1 MTLTTAG
8 PKVSKLPVGLPL
20 LILWCVAVLAF
31 LLLGTGAIWLRVWGP
46 ALVRAYHIPSTS
58 MLPTLQI
65 EDRVLV
71 ALHTVQQP
79 DPRRGD
85 IVFYRHRRSGNV
97 HVHRIIGLPG
107 DSIQLVSGR
116 LHLNG
121 SPVPRKRVEDF
132 STVDIRGKPISVPHY
147 RETLPG
153 GTSYFVLEQEGDRG
167 FLDNTELMRVP
178 EGRVFVLGD
187 NRDNSMDSRDS
198 KEMGPIPIAD
208 ILGYPALTLWS
219 RHEGRAGSVPR

>member
-1 MTLTTAG
+1 MTLTAADR
-8 PKVSKLPVGLPL
+8 KVSKSPLGLRL
-20 LILWCVAVLAF
+20 LIVLGAAVLAF
-31 LLLGTGAIWLRVWGP
+31 LLLGTGAIWLRTWGP
-46 ALVRAYHIPSTS
+46 ALVRVYYIPSTS
-58 MLPTLQI
+58 MHPTLRI

-85 IVFYRHRRSGNV
+85 IVFHRHRGSGNV
-97 HVHRIIGLPG
+97 HVHRIVGLPG

-121 SPVPRKRVEDF
+121 SPVPREQVEDF
-132 STVDIRGKPISVPHY
+132 QTQDFRGKPISVPRY
-147 RETLPG
+147 RETLPD
-153 GTSYFVLEQEGDRG
+153 GTSYFILEQEGDRG
-167 FLDNTELMRVP
+167 FLDNTEVVRVP
-178 EGRVFVLGD
+178 EGRAFVLGD
-187 NRDNSMDSRDS
+187 NRDNSADSRDS
-198 KEMGPIPIAD
+198 KQMGPIPIAD